1 MGVPYTY
8 PFNKHLTKHCTCPA
22 QAVCRYECV
31 VKCHHLQCPS
41 VPLPKSVQR
50 WTVTRGLCR
59 GHRGYVRYMYMGCYT
74 GGANHQRYVADVSAI
89 GTMLQSSFCNKTLYS
104 FVPALIFQ

>member
-31 VKCHHLQCPS
+31 VKCHHLQCPY
-41 VPLPKSVQR
+41 PKVSNVGQLHGGYAGATGGMYVICI
-50 WTVTRGLCR
+50 WGVTQ
-59 GHRGYVRYMYMGCYT
+59 